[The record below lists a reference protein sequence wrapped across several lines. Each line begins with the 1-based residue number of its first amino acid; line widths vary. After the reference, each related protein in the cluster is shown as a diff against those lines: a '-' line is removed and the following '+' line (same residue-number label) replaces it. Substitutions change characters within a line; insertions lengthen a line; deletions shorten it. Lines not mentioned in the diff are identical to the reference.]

1 MIGEFLI
8 ARHLAGELKSRGKI
22 GFREPGV
29 ILQNHFLGITG
40 GQRPQNHGDENARP
54 PDHGFAMANFRMGRL
69 WRQRQFADFARIC
82 RIIHRFWVKN
92 PSFALAARNSQN
104 TLLGL

>member
-29 ILQNHFLGITG
+29 ILQNHFLGIAG

-54 PDHGFAMANFRMGRL
+54 PDHGFAMANFRMNLDSLVHNCNDAPRIRAL
-69 WRQRQFADFARIC
+69 QVKATRERARGGGC
-82 RIIHRFWVKN
+82 GV
-92 PSFALAARNSQN
+92 
-104 TLLGL
+104 